1 MFSGVRAGHFYYNL
15 AMHNRIKRLE
25 ELVNSASETIAR
37 LKEEN
42 EVLKSQVQLLGAA
55 RSKAASNTAAARELA
70 DFKAKVRRKLERICA
85 KIEKM
90 NDKQPGLFEENDD
103 E

>member
-1 MFSGVRAGHFYYNL
+1 
-15 AMHNRIKRLE
+15 MHNRIKHLRE
-25 ELVNSASETIAR
+25 MVISASATIAR
-37 LKEEN
+37 LKAEN

-90 NDKQPGLFEENDD
+90 NDKQPGLFEEKDD

>member
-1 MFSGVRAGHFYYNL
+1 
-15 AMHNRIKRLE
+15 MHNRIKRLE